1 MTMSVCLSVSLSV
14 CSREYLWDYAS
25 DLYHFL
31 CVLGLHMSIVQSSF
45 GGVAAGFMDDV
56 VFPCLA
62 AVGGLQ
68 QLHSADDVACH

>member
-1 MTMSVCLSVSLSV
+1 MS
-14 CSREYLWDYAS
+14 
-25 DLYHFL
+25 
-31 CVLGLHMSIVQSSF
+31 MVQSSF
-45 GGVAAGFMDDV
+45 GGVAARFMDDV